1 MMSCQPGCRFCE
13 RLRAAALELVGSGGL
28 EGLTLHT
35 LSERAGCTVEEV
47 RDHYA
52 TEWECLWATY
62 DEVSFGL
69 FLELASG
76 FAEPGSWESAVA
88 RALRRLLARLAANP
102 AEARLCF
109 VEALRG
115 DRRLRGHYAKTRL
128 SVVELFANEHRRRGR
143 RGESELQI
151 ELLVGAAVQ
160 AIAGAVV
167 GGRVRELHELEYRL
181 LELPEVF
188 TPIAA

>member
-1 MMSCQPGCRFCE
+1 MSCQPGCPLCE
-13 RLRAAALELVGSGGL
+13 RLRAAALELIGRGGL
-28 EGLTLHT
+28 EGLTLYT
-35 LSERAGCTVEEV
+35 LSERAGCSVEEV

-52 TEWECLWATY
+52 TEWECLLATH

-76 FAEPGSWESAVA
+76 FAEPGSWECAVV

-115 DRRLRGHYAKTRL
+115 DRRLRGHCAKTR
-128 SVVELFANEHRRRGR
+128 VWAVELFANEYRRRR
-143 RGESELQI
+143 FQGESALQI

-160 AIAGAVV
+160 AIAGAVG
-167 GGRVRELHELEYRL
+167 GGRMREPHELECRL
-181 LELPEVF
+181 AELPEVF